1 MKTDFIAAAGK
12 ICEQDVLVATR
23 GYNFQRSLRKWFYM
37 LGNAL
42 ISLFLKAWVKIFRAL
57 QTMWRWLL
65 RGVSLLC
72 ICLFWGVKELI
83 YFTFFPFASFLGVY
97 QTPTRCKLMYSW
109 DNQHANNW
117 GGKHFI
123 PKSAGVGAVMATEKQ
138 KSSLHQ
144 AALPFKVVGTDM
156 SL

>member
-1 MKTDFIAAAGK
+1 MKTDFIAATGK

-23 GYNFQRSLRKWFYM
+23 GYNFQRSLRKWLYM
-37 LGNAL
+37 LGKAL
-42 ISLFLKAWVKIFRAL
+42 ISLFLKARVKIFRAL

-65 RGVSLLC
+65 WGVSLLC

-83 YFTFFPFASFLGVY
+83 YFTFFPFVSFLGVY
-97 QTPTRCKLMYSW
+97 QTPTWCKLMHSW

-117 GGKHFI
+117 GERHFI
-123 PKSAGVGAVMATEKQ
+123 PQSAGVGAVMATAKQ
-138 KSSLHQ
+138 KSSIKQ
-144 AALPFKVVGTDM
+144 AALPFKVVRTDT